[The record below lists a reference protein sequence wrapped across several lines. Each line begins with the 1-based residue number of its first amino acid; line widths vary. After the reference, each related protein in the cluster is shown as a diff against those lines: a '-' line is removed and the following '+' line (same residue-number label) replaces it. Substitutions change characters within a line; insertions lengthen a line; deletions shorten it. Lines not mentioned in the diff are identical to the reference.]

1 MAKTYGDKA
10 AKGLT
15 NVTHPENMAQEI
27 MLHKCQ
33 LEQVPVTLL
42 PWSSR
47 AQTGGGDQETVC
59 GGHSTPAKATCKRGN
74 LLSLNPS
81 PSRGQENKTSSSGS
95 QTSESLGLTWGLVK
109 WPIPGLGASPSTSN
123 FGTGAQ

>member
-59 GGHSTPAKATCKRGN
+59 GGHYTRKGHLQARKPALAEPK
-74 LLSLNPS
+74 SLQ
-81 PSRGQENKTSSSGS
+81 RAGE
-95 QTSESLGLTWGLVK
+95 
-109 WPIPGLGASPSTSN
+109 
-123 FGTGAQ
+123 

>member
-10 AKGLT
+10 AKGFT
-15 NVTHPENMAQEI
+15 NVTHPKNMAQET

-47 AQTGGGDQETVC
+47 AQTGSGDQESVR
-59 GGHSTPAKATCKRGN
+59 GSHSTPAKATCKRGN
-74 LLSLNPS
+74 LLLLNPS
-81 PSRGQENKTSSSGS
+81 PSRGQVSKASSSGS
-95 QTSESLGLTWGLVK
+95 QTLRVPGTHVGGL
-109 WPIPGLGASPSTSN
+109 
-123 FGTGAQ
+123 